1 MKNFASELTKVGFR
15 CIFYYCEMKRLIS
28 LFVVLMASTFV
39 AMAQSEQGVPFNG
52 LIITEEGYAVQ
63 KMKVQVKGRSRH
75 AVSDKQGRFGLTNVP
90 GDAILQF
97 SYKKINFELPVNG
110 RRSMRVILVDGS
122 VKGVEESQALIDT
135 GYGHVKRREQSSNSG
150 VITGEELRS
159 LGQMDLQE
167 ALLGLVPGMQL
178 QNGELTLRGS
188 TSLNASSRPLIFVDG
203 METTTLSTVSVNEVE
218 SVSVSRDGSMYGAR
232 GANGVIHITLIKGV
246 KE

>member
-1 MKNFASELTKVGFR
+1 
-15 CIFYYCEMKRLIS
+15 MKRLLS
-28 LFVVLMASTFV
+28 LVVMLLASAYV
-39 AMAQSEQGVPFNG
+39 ASAQQSAKDIPFNG
-52 LIITEEGYAVQ
+52 LIISEEGYAIQ

-90 GDAILQF
+90 GDAILEF
-97 SYKKINFELPVNG
+97 SYKKIRFELPVNG
-110 RRSMRVILVDGS
+110 RRSMRVIIVDGS
-122 VKGVEESQALIDT
+122 VKSAEESQELIDT
-135 GYGHVKRREQSSNSG
+135 GYSHVKRREQSSNSG

-178 QNGELTLRGS
+178 VNGELTLRGS
-188 TSLNASSRPLIFVDG
+188 TSINASSKPLIFVDG
-203 METTTLSTVSVNEVE
+203 METATLSTVSINEVE

-246 KE
+246 KK

>member
-1 MKNFASELTKVGFR
+1 MLLASAYV
-15 CIFYYCEMKRLIS
+15 
-28 LFVVLMASTFV
+28 AS
-39 AMAQSEQGVPFNG
+39 AQQSVKDIPFNG
-52 LIITEEGYAVQ
+52 LIISEEGYAIQ

-90 GDAILQF
+90 GDAILEF
-97 SYKKINFELPVNG
+97 SYKKIRFELPVNG
-110 RRSMRVILVDGS
+110 RRSMRVIIVDGS
-122 VKGVEESQALIDT
+122 VKSAEESQELIDT
-135 GYGHVKRREQSSNSG
+135 GYSHVKRREQSSNSG

-178 QNGELTLRGS
+178 VNGELTLRGS
-188 TSLNASSRPLIFVDG
+188 TSINASSKPLIFVDG
-203 METTTLSTVSVNEVE
+203 METATLSTVSINEVE

-246 KE
+246 KK

>member
-1 MKNFASELTKVGFR
+1 MLLASA
-15 CIFYYCEMKRLIS
+15 Y
-28 LFVVLMASTFV
+28 VVS
-39 AMAQSEQGVPFNG
+39 AQQSAKDIPFNG

-90 GDAILQF
+90 GDAILEF
-97 SYKKINFELPVNG
+97 SYKKIRFELPVNG
-110 RRSMRVILVDGS
+110 RRSMRVIIVDGS
-122 VKGVEESQALIDT
+122 VKSAEESQELIDT
-135 GYGHVKRREQSSNSG
+135 GYSHVKRREQSSNSG
-150 VITGEELRS
+150 VITGDELRS

-167 ALLGLVPGMQL
+167 ALLGLVPGLQL
-178 QNGELTLRGS
+178 MNGELTLRGS
-188 TSLNASSRPLIFVDG
+188 TSINASSRPLIFVDG
-203 METTTLSTVSVNEVE
+203 METTTLSTVSINEVE

>member
-1 MKNFASELTKVGFR
+1 
-15 CIFYYCEMKRLIS
+15 MKRLLS
-28 LFVVLMASTFV
+28 LVVMLVASAYV
-39 AMAQSEQGVPFNG
+39 ASAQQSAKDIPFNG
-52 LIITEEGYAVQ
+52 LIISEEGYAIQ

-90 GDAILQF
+90 ADAILQF
-97 SYKKINFELPVNG
+97 SYKKIKFELPVNG

-122 VKGVEESQALIDT
+122 VKSAEESQELIDT

-167 ALLGLVPGMQL
+167 ALLGLVPGLQL
-178 QNGELTLRGS
+178 VNGELTLRGS
-188 TSLNASSRPLIFVDG
+188 TSINASSAPLIFVDG
-203 METTTLSTVSVNEVE
+203 METTTLSTVSINQVE

-232 GANGVIHITLIKGV
+232 GANGVIHIALIKGV
-246 KE
+246 KDE

>member
-1 MKNFASELTKVGFR
+1 
-15 CIFYYCEMKRLIS
+15 MKRLIS
-28 LFVVLMASTFV
+28 LFVAFVTTTFV
-39 AMAQSEQGVPFNG
+39 AVAQSEQGVPFNG

-63 KMKVQVKGRSRH
+63 KMKVQVKGRSGH

-232 GANGVIHITLIKGV
+232 GANGVIHMTLIKGV

>member
-1 MKNFASELTKVGFR
+1 
-15 CIFYYCEMKRLIS
+15 MKRLLS
-28 LFVVLMASTFV
+28 LVVMLLASAYV
-39 AMAQSEQGVPFNG
+39 ASAQQSTKDIPFNG

-90 GDAILQF
+90 GDAVLVF

-122 VKGVEESQALIDT
+122 VKGVEESQELIDT
-135 GYGHVKRREQSSNSG
+135 GYSHVKRREQTSNSG

-167 ALLGLVPGMQL
+167 ALLGLVPGLQL
-178 QNGELTLRGS
+178 MNGELTLRGS
-188 TSLNASSRPLIFVDG
+188 TSINASSRPLIFVDG
-203 METTTLSTVSVNEVE
+203 METTTLSTVSINEVE

-232 GANGVIHITLIKGV
+232 GANGVIHITLTKGV

>member
-1 MKNFASELTKVGFR
+1 
-15 CIFYYCEMKRLIS
+15 MKRLIS
-28 LFVVLMASTFV
+28 LFVAFVTTTFV
-39 AMAQSEQGVPFNG
+39 AVAQSEQGVPFNG

>member
-1 MKNFASELTKVGFR
+1 ML
-15 CIFYYCEMKRLIS
+15 FYYCEMKRLLS
-28 LFVVLMASTFV
+28 LVVMLVASAYV
-39 AMAQSEQGVPFNG
+39 ASAQQSAKDIPFNG
-52 LIITEEGYAVQ
+52 LIISEEGYAIQ

-90 GDAILQF
+90 ADAILQF
-97 SYKKINFELPVNG
+97 SYKKIKFELPVNG

-122 VKGVEESQALIDT
+122 VKSAEESQELIDT

-167 ALLGLVPGMQL
+167 ALLGLVPGLQL

-188 TSLNASSRPLIFVDG
+188 TSINASSAPLIFVDG
-203 METTTLSTVSVNEVE
+203 METTTLSTVSINQVE

-232 GANGVIHITLIKGV
+232 GANGVIHIALIKGV
-246 KE
+246 QNE

>member
-1 MKNFASELTKVGFR
+1 
-15 CIFYYCEMKRLIS
+15 MKRLIS
-28 LFVVLMASTFV
+28 LFVAFVTTTFV
-39 AMAQSEQGVPFNG
+39 AVAQSEQGVPFNG

-178 QNGELTLRGS
+178 
-188 TSLNASSRPLIFVDG
+188 
-203 METTTLSTVSVNEVE
+203 
-218 SVSVSRDGSMYGAR
+218 
-232 GANGVIHITLIKGV
+232 
-246 KE
+246 